1 MKILFYRYGS
11 ICEPDILAA
20 FKSFGVTVIEETT
33 EIHNKKLSASDR
45 ADLVNSHI
53 IEDSPVFVFSINF
66 FPVIAEICHIHNV
79 LYLCWSVDCPVMELF
94 AQAIQYPTNRIFLFD
109 REQYN
114 DFHPYNPGCIF
125 HLPLA
130 SSVARFDAVTQS
142 ITAND
147 KKTYQADISFI
158 GSLYSEKN
166 GYKKL
171 SELPPYIKGYLDGII
186 DAQLQIYGYNF
197 MEESLS
203 DQMIAELKDAVADKI
218 GFYTYPNLVKD
229 PVKYTI
235 AHLCMGHQVAETERI
250 RTLNTLA
257 KHFKVDLYT
266 ASDTS
271 PLVGV
276 HTHGPIES
284 LKAMPKAF
292 HLSKINLNMTLKS
305 IQSGLPLRIFDIM
318 GCGGFLM
325 TNYQTELTDYFEIG
339 RDLETYS
346 SMDELVDKCA
356 FYLEH
361 DDIRREIARNG
372 YEKIKQQHTYPHRM
386 AEMLRNITSNL

>member
-11 ICEPDILAA
+11 IYEPDILAS
-20 FKSFGVTVIEETT
+20 FKSYGVTVIEETT
-33 EIHNKKLSASDR
+33 EIYKKMFPASDR
-45 ADLVNSHI
+45 ANLVNQLILEH
-53 IEDSPVFVFSINF
+53 SPVFVFSINF

-79 LYLCWSVDCPVMELF
+79 IYLCWSVDCPVMELF
-94 AQAIQYPTNRIFLFD
+94 AQPMQYPTNRIFLFD

-114 DFHPYNPGCIF
+114 YFHPYNPNCIF

-130 SSVARFDAVTQS
+130 SSVERFDKVIQS
-142 ITAND
+142 ITHKD
-147 KKTYQADISFI
+147 RTMYQSDISFI

-166 GYKKL
+166 WYKKIT
-171 SELPPYIKGYLDGII
+171 ELPPYIKGYLDGII
-186 DAQLQIYGYNF
+186 EAQLQIYGYNF

-203 DQMIAELKDAVADKI
+203 DQMIADIKKSLDGKMV
-218 GFYTYPNLVKD
+218 FYNYQKLIND

-235 AHLCMGHQVAETERI
+235 AHLCMGSQVAETERI

-257 KHFKVDLYT
+257 QHFKVDFYT

-271 PLVGV
+271 PLNGV

-284 LKAMPKAF
+284 LKAMPKVF

-325 TNYQTELTDYFEIG
+325 TNYQTELNDHFEIG
-339 RDLETYS
+339 KDLEVYS
-346 SMDELVDKCA
+346 SMDELIDKCA

-361 DDIRREIARNG
+361 DNIRQEIARNG
-372 YEKIKQQHTYPHRM
+372 YEKVKQYHTHPHRI
-386 AEMLRNITSNL
+386 AEMLRNATGNL

>member
-11 ICEPDILAA
+11 ICEPDVLAS

-33 EIHNKKLSASDR
+33 EIHNKKLAASDR
-45 ADLVNSHI
+45 AKLVNKNI
-53 IEDSPVFVFSINF
+53 IDHSPVFVFSINF
-66 FPVIAEICHIHNV
+66 FPAIAEICHIRNII
-79 LYLCWSVDCPVMELF
+79 YLCWSVDCPVMELF
-94 AQAIQYPTNRIFLFD
+94 AQPIKYPTNRIFLFD

-114 DFHPYNPGCIF
+114 YFHPYNPDCIF

-130 SSVARFDAVTQS
+130 CSVDRFDKVVQS
-142 ITAND
+142 ITSKD
-147 KKTYQADISFI
+147 RTMYRSDISFI

-166 GYKKL
+166 DYKAL
-171 SELPPYIKGYLDGII
+171 TELPPYIKGYLDGII
-186 DAQLQIYGYNF
+186 EAQLQIYGYNF

-203 DQMIAELKDAVADKI
+203 DQLISDLKESLADKMKFDSEYLI
-218 GFYTYPNLVKD
+218 TD
-229 PVKYTI
+229 PSKYTI
-235 AHLCMGHQVAETERI
+235 AQLCMGSQVAELERI

-266 ASDTS
+266 GSDTS
-271 PLVGV
+271 PLNGV
-276 HTHGPIES
+276 HTHGTIES
-284 LKAMPKAF
+284 LKAMPKVF

-339 RDLETYS
+339 KDLETYS
-346 SMDELVDKCA
+346 SMEELVDKCA
-356 FYLEH
+356 FYFEH
-361 DDIRREIARNG
+361 EDIRKEIALNG
-372 YEKIKQQHTYPHRM
+372 YEKMKQHHTYPHRI
-386 AEMLRNITSNL
+386 AEMLRNVTSNL